1 MSINVKKWEDSQ
13 AIGVDVYDISLDGT
27 VVIAS
32 GNEKGYLVA
41 SNTDGQIGFNFAL
54 PKKFR
59 YTEENPYIGKGLNRG
74 VKKGEKYINQY
85 GDLAEFNDLFMR
97 GKMQLAEDEVVMAN
111 INFARKNYADILDDG
126 SIKLVGNT
134 VKSRRLS
141 GFIATF
147 LEKAIP
153 MLLNGDGRGFIDYYN
168 DYISKIY
175 NYQIPLKEIATKGKI
190 KKTIKDYLADCQTF
204 TKAGNKKSRQV
215 WYELAIREG
224 LSVNLDDTLYYVNT
238 GKKDS
243 DKDVARVT
251 KQFVM
256 WEGERTE
263 LVTKVRTALLKKICE
278 EKGLVYKGM
287 KDKEKKELLKPY
299 VIDEEDEVIINCKLV
314 PNEIIE
320 DEEKEVM
327 CGEDFEYN
335 VIKYIKQFNSRIKP
349 LLVCFHPDIREK
361 ILIENP
367 DNKQVFTEQECQLVS
382 GYPNKETDQ
391 DTYEALMTPERK
403 EIEFWTSIG
412 EIPPFVEECE
422 IDWDGLVQKFYETKE
437 KENTELFQT
446 LNERYIE
453 LLGQITE
460 KDIEVFE
467 EEYKLPSKIGEM
479 MQLNSSDLTL
489 RFKELPDMVPTTGGY
504 LFDDIKVHDELKYD
518 RSVDDSGSED

>member
-1 MSINVKKWEDSQ
+1 MGLDAEDQVVS
-13 AIGVDVYDISLDGT
+13 AI
-27 VVIAS
+27 
-32 GNEKGYLVA
+32 
-41 SNTDGQIGFNFAL
+41 QIG
-54 PKKFR
+54 
-59 YTEENPYIGKGLNRG
+59 
-74 VKKGEKYINQY
+74 
-85 GDLAEFNDLFMR
+85 
-97 GKMQLAEDEVVMAN
+97 
-111 INFARKNYADILDDG
+111 RKNYLELLSDG

-147 LEKAIP
+147 FEKAIP

-175 NYQIPLKEIATKGKI
+175 NYQIPLKDIATKGKI
-190 KKTIKDYLADCQTF
+190 KKTLKDYIADCKTV

-215 WYELAIREG
+215 WYELAIREN
-224 LSVNLDDTLYYVNT
+224 LTVNLDDTLYYVNT
-238 GKKDS
+238 GTKQS
-243 DKDVARVT
+243 DNDVKRTT

-256 WEGERTE
+256 WNGERVE
-263 LVTKVRTALLKKICE
+263 LVGKVKTELLKKICE
-278 EKGLVYKGM
+278 EKNMVYKGM

-299 VIDEEDEVIINCKLV
+299 IVAEEDEIIVNCKLI

-320 DEEKEVM
+320 AEEDVM
-327 CGEDFEYN
+327 CNDEIEYN

-361 ILIENP
+361 ILIEDP
-367 DNKQVFTEQECQLVS
+367 DNKQYFTEEECVMVS

-412 EIPPFVEECE
+412 ERPPFIEECE
-422 IDWDGLVQKFYETKE
+422 IDWDGLVEKFYETKE
-437 KENTELFQT
+437 KEKGEKFQM
-446 LNERYIE
+446 LNKRYLE
-453 LLGQITE
+453 LLKEITD

-467 EEYKLPSKIGEM
+467 EEYKLPAKIDEM
-479 MQLNSSDLTL
+479 MMLNSSDVTL

-504 LFDDIKVHDELKYD
+504 LFDDIKVHKELMYD
-518 RSVDDSGSED
+518 RSIDDSGSEE